1 MNLERTDVQMGTRA
15 CKITSPHA
23 GYCHI
28 APTMLRKSQF
38 ALQTQDFMQN
48 AIGGVVTRAS
58 KDVQLHATHTLEPL
72 ECWLLPSFSAVCQA
86 VCGLCGAHR
95 TPCIGLSYSFNSLV
109 DLRQDLARWA
119 TEVP

>member
-23 GYCHI
+23 GSCHI

-58 KDVQLHATHTLEPL
+58 KDVQLHANSHARAARVLAIAIVF
-72 ECWLLPSFSAVCQA
+72 CCLPSCLRFVWCAPRPM
-86 VCGLCGAHR
+86 HR
-95 TPCIGLSYSFNSLV
+95 SVVFF
-109 DLRQDLARWA
+109 
-119 TEVP
+119 